1 MKKSTKCVEGS
12 EEYQDVWAALEDDP
26 GEAANL
32 RARSALMSEIE
43 VIIRKNAWTQAEAAV
58 HCGVSQPRIN
68 QLLRGHISKF
78 SLDALVKIV
87 TSLGR
92 KVRIEVEAA

>member
-1 MKKSTKCVEGS
+1 MKKSLKCADTG
-12 EEYQDVWAALEDDP
+12 EEFHDVWAALEDDP
-26 GEAANL
+26 REAANL

-43 VIIRKNAWTQAEAAV
+43 IIIHKNAWTQAEAAV

-92 KVRIEVEAA
+92 KIRIEVEAA